1 MFSAEV
7 IQKLIFFIIFFLS
20 GISAYKL
27 CPEEWGIG
35 RYFAGFLYMIN
46 PFVYVRF
53 LAGHWLLL
61 LAYAVTPFVI
71 KGFMDFFASP
81 STKRAVYVAFLLT
94 FVFALETHTPFLLL
108 IVFGIFFLMA
118 VIEARKKIDLSKYAA
133 LVLLFLL
140 ILNSYWLVPS
150 FSGSSAPLG
159 EITNS
164 DLYTFTT
171 RQDINFNTLF
181 TTASMYGFWRVGYIY
196 AKDLLPYWYIFFIF
210 ILFLAVHGFTSNY
223 KHPARGVYVKA
234 FGALAVLAAI
244 LATGI
249 SGPFERIFEFLFNNV
264 FFFKGFREP
273 QKFEALLVLAYAYL
287 GGLGVAEIAR
297 YKGSAGTSKK
307 IGAWIIIAIAIAT
320 PFIYSFTMFNGFWGQ
335 LKPADYPED
344 WYEVNDFLNLDKQ
357 DFNVLFLP
365 WHLYMDFKW
374 LPTPQKRLANPA
386 QVFFDKPVIQGDN
399 MEAGVYSS
407 SMSPVSGYI
416 QNLLQNKDGLSNF
429 GKFMVPLN
437 VKYIILTKEVDFKQ
451 YFFLFNQTD
460 LVLKKETDN
469 FYIFENKHTVSRF
482 YQADKID
489 QQNSTDLK
497 PISYTQA
504 SPVKFHEEA
513 GEGYIVF
520 VPPNMDSDYWELEGR
535 TSMVNGSYAVY
546 HAEMGTIYYRRF
558 DTFLFGYI
566 VSLLTFIGLVVWY
579 KKETLQR
586 MLERNGRR

>member
-1 MFSAEV
+1 M
-7 IQKLIFFIIFFLS
+7 
-20 GISAYKL
+20 
-27 CPEEWGIG
+27 
-35 RYFAGFLYMIN
+35 
-46 PFVYVRF
+46 
-53 LAGHWLLL
+53 
-61 LAYAVTPFVI
+61 
-71 KGFMDFFASP
+71 
-81 STKRAVYVAFLLT
+81 
-94 FVFALETHTPFLLL
+94 
-108 IVFGIFFLMA
+108 
-118 VIEARKKIDLSKYAA
+118 
-133 LVLLFLL
+133 
-140 ILNSYWLVPS
+140 
-150 FSGSSAPLG
+150 
-159 EITNS
+159 
-164 DLYTFTT
+164 
-171 RQDINFNTLF
+171 
-181 TTASMYGFWRVGYIY
+181 
-196 AKDLLPYWYIFFIF
+196 
-210 ILFLAVHGFTSNY
+210 
-223 KHPARGVYVKA
+223 
-234 FGALAVLAAI
+234 
-244 LATGI
+244 
-249 SGPFERIFEFLFNNV
+249 
-264 FFFKGFREP
+264 
-273 QKFEALLVLAYAYL
+273 AYAYL